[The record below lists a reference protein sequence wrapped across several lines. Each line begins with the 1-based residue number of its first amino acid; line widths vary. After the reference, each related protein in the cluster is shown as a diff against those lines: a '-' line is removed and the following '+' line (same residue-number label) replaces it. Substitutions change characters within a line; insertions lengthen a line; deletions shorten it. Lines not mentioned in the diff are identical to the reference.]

1 MEIWETIGKEGLR
14 PAFHGSGL
22 ILGRVEGKGRE
33 KGRKG
38 KGREKGKQGKGE
50 GNQDQH
56 FVAYRVWWEGQGR
69 GEGGGQ

>member
-1 MEIWETIGKEGLR
+1 MGNNRKRGTKTSFSWPR
-14 PAFHGSGL
+14 SL